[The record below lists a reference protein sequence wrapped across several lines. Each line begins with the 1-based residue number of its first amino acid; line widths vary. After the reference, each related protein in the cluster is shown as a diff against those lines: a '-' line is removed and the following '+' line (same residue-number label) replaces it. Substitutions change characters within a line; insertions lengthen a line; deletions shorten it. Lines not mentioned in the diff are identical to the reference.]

1 MLNNVKSH
9 HTVKSNS
16 NRATSMNRIQSED
29 NYRNQKKNS
38 FNVIGHATKL
48 SNSATHNNIN

>member
-16 NRATSMNRIQSED
+16 NRTTSMNRIQSED